1 MRRKLPS
8 FTKPALLLLLL
19 FAAAALGQDQNYK
32 IRAKIDLV
40 VVPVTVKGS
49 GNKLITG
56 LKRDDFVLLEDG
68 TRQTISNFSIDP
80 VPLSAAVVV
89 ETGLAAASL
98 SKVQQTFSALA
109 GSFSEYD
116 EVAVYRYDKFVTKLL
131 DFSNKGEQFETAMKT
146 MRELKPDPNTGVG
159 SNPRGPFSNAGPVI
173 NGTPVLPP
181 GQANPGGVIISPPKE
196 SKVLNDAIF
205 AAAADLSK
213 RERSRRKMVLVI
225 SDGDTTGSDHSFDD
239 AKNILLQFGV
249 QVYAVGLD
257 QPFPFKK
264 VSVLDDYAKATGGDV
279 YFVGSIKNIEKS
291 YMTATEEARNQYV
304 ISYVSNNELSGPG
317 PVFRDIDIQVASGNF
332 KTLHRKGY
340 YQYP

>member
-1 MRRKLPS
+1 
-8 FTKPALLLLLL
+8 
-19 FAAAALGQDQNYK
+19 
-32 IRAKIDLV
+32 
-40 VVPVTVKGS
+40 
-49 GNKLITG
+49 
-56 LKRDDFVLLEDG
+56 
-68 TRQTISNFSIDP
+68 
-80 VPLSAAVVV
+80 VV
-89 ETGLAAASL
+89 ETGLAAGSL
-98 SKVQQTFSALA
+98 SKVQQTFPALA

-116 EVAVYRYDKFVTKLL
+116 EVAVYRYDKFVTRIL
-131 DFSNKGEQFETAMKT
+131 DFSSKGAQFETAMKT